1 MSNKNKILLNGIE
14 SRIFSIR
21 NIQVMLDF
29 HLAALYDVE
38 TKRINEQVKRN
49 FRRFPANFMFQL
61 TKTEWDYLQSQIATT
76 NTQLLQPHSATEK
89 RRTLPYAFTEQGVA
103 MLSSVLKSDTAIDV
117 SIKIIEAFVEMRKI
131 IFDNN
136 LIHFRID
143 KIERKQLESEQKFD
157 LIFKALENKNEI
169 IEQGIYFEGQIFDS
183 YSITSKI
190 IRSAKKSIILVDNYI
205 DETTLLHLTKKN
217 IKVKVI
223 LMTKNISNQMLLDVK
238 KANEQYPEFI
248 LKKFD
253 FSHDRFLI
261 IDEIKVYHLGA
272 SLKDLGKKWFAYTAL
287 NKNSVESILVQIH
300 KINSSVK

>member
-1 MSNKNKILLNGIE
+1 M
-14 SRIFSIR
+14 
-21 NIQVMLDF
+21 MDF

-76 NTQLLQPHSATEK
+76 NTQLLPPHSATAK

-143 KIERKQLESEQKFD
+143 KIERKQLESEEKFD

-223 LMTKNISNQMLLDVK
+223 LMTKNISNQILLDVK

-272 SLKDLGKKWFAYTAL
+272 SLKDLGKKWFAYTEL

>member
-1 MSNKNKILLNGIE
+1 LANKNKILSNVIE

-21 NIQVMLDF
+21 NIQVMLDY

-49 FRRFPANFMFQL
+49 IRRFPTNFMFQL
-61 TKTEWDYLQSQIATT
+61 TKTEWDYLQSQFATT
-76 NTQLLQPHSATEK
+76 NTHLLQSQSATAK
-89 RRTLPYAFTEQGVA
+89 RRSLPYAFSEQGVA
-103 MLSSVLKSDTAIDV
+103 MLSSVLNSDTAIEV
-117 SIKIIEAFVEMRKI
+117 SIKIINAFVEMRKI

-157 LIFKALENKNEI
+157 LVFKALEGKNEI
-169 IEQGIYFEGQIFDS
+169 TDQGIYFEGQIFDS

-205 DETTLLHLTKKN
+205 DETTLIHLTKKN
-217 IKVKVI
+217 TKVKV
-223 LMTKNISNQMLLDVK
+223 LLLTKNISNQILLDVK
-238 KANEQYPEFI
+238 KANEQYPEFV
-248 LKKFD
+248 LRKFD

-261 IDEIKVYHLGA
+261 IDESKVYHLGA
-272 SLKDLGKKWFAYTAL
+272 SLKDLGKKWFAYTEL
-287 NKNSVESILVQIH
+287 NKNSVENIMVQIH
-300 KINSSVK
+300 KINSIEK

>member
-1 MSNKNKILLNGIE
+1 LSNKNKILPNGIE

-76 NTQLLQPHSATEK
+76 NTQLLPPHSATAK

-143 KIERKQLESEQKFD
+143 KIERKQLESEEKFD

-223 LMTKNISNQMLLDVK
+223 LMTKNISNQILLDVK

-272 SLKDLGKKWFAYTAL
+272 SLKDLGKKWFAYTEL

>member
-1 MSNKNKILLNGIE
+1 MANKNKILSNVIE

-21 NIQVMLDF
+21 NIQVMLDY

-49 FRRFPANFMFQL
+49 IRRFPTNFMFQL
-61 TKTEWDYLQSQIATT
+61 TKTEWDYLQSQFATT
-76 NTQLLQPHSATEK
+76 NTHLLQSQSATAK
-89 RRTLPYAFTEQGVA
+89 RRSLPYAFSEQGVA
-103 MLSSVLKSDTAIDV
+103 MLSSVLNSDTAIEV
-117 SIKIIEAFVEMRKI
+117 SIKIINAFVEMRKI

-157 LIFKALENKNEI
+157 LVFKALEGKNEI
-169 IEQGIYFEGQIFDS
+169 TDQGIYFEGQIFDS

-205 DETTLLHLTKKN
+205 DETTLIHLTKKN
-217 IKVKVI
+217 TKVKV
-223 LMTKNISNQMLLDVK
+223 LLLTKNISNQILLDVK
-238 KANEQYPEFI
+238 KANEQYPEFV
-248 LKKFD
+248 LRKFD

-261 IDEIKVYHLGA
+261 IDESKVYHLGA
-272 SLKDLGKKWFAYTAL
+272 SLKDLGKKWFAYTEL
-287 NKNSVESILVQIH
+287 NKNSVENIMVQIH
-300 KINSSVK
+300 KINSIEK

>member
-1 MSNKNKILLNGIE
+1 LSNKNKILPNGIE

-76 NTQLLQPHSATEK
+76 NTQLLPPHSATAK

-117 SIKIIEAFVEMRKI
+117 SIKIIEAFIEMRKI

-136 LIHFRID
+136 LI
-143 KIERKQLESEQKFD
+143 
-157 LIFKALENKNEI
+157 N
-169 IEQGIYFEGQIFDS
+169 
-183 YSITSKI
+183 
-190 IRSAKKSIILVDNYI
+190 LV
-205 DETTLLHLTKKN
+205 
-217 IKVKVI
+217 
-223 LMTKNISNQMLLDVK
+223 
-238 KANEQYPEFI
+238 
-248 LKKFD
+248 
-253 FSHDRFLI
+253 
-261 IDEIKVYHLGA
+261 
-272 SLKDLGKKWFAYTAL
+272 
-287 NKNSVESILVQIH
+287 
-300 KINSSVK
+300 

>member
-1 MSNKNKILLNGIE
+1 
-14 SRIFSIR
+14 
-21 NIQVMLDF
+21 MLDF

-76 NTQLLQPHSATEK
+76 NTQLLQPHSATGK

-183 YSITSKI
+183 CSITSKI

-287 NKNSVESILVQIH
+287 NKNSVDSILVQIH

>member
-1 MSNKNKILLNGIE
+1 LSNKNKILLNGIE

-76 NTQLLQPHSATEK
+76 NTQLLQPHSATAK

-287 NKNSVESILVQIH
+287 NKNSVDSILVQIH

>member
-1 MSNKNKILLNGIE
+1 
-14 SRIFSIR
+14 
-21 NIQVMLDF
+21 MLDF

-76 NTQLLQPHSATEK
+76 NTQLLPPHSATAK

-143 KIERKQLESEQKFD
+143 KIERKQLESEEKFD

-223 LMTKNISNQMLLDVK
+223 LMTKNISNQILLDVK

-272 SLKDLGKKWFAYTAL
+272 SLKDLGKKWFAYTEL

>member
-1 MSNKNKILLNGIE
+1 
-14 SRIFSIR
+14 
-21 NIQVMLDF
+21 MLDF

-76 NTQLLQPHSATEK
+76 NIQLLQPHSATAK

-272 SLKDLGKKWFAYTAL
+272 SLKDLGKKWFAYTEL
-287 NKNSVESILVQIH
+287 NKNSVESILIQIH
-300 KINSSVK
+300 KINSNVK

>member
-1 MSNKNKILLNGIE
+1 LSNKNKILPNGIE

-76 NTQLLQPHSATEK
+76 NIQLLQPHSATAK

-272 SLKDLGKKWFAYTAL
+272 SLKDLGKKWFAYTEL
-287 NKNSVESILVQIH
+287 NKNSVESILIQIH
-300 KINSSVK
+300 KINSNVK

>member
-1 MSNKNKILLNGIE
+1 VIE

-21 NIQVMLDF
+21 NIQVMLDY

-49 FRRFPANFMFQL
+49 LRRFPTNFMFQL
-61 TKTEWDYLQSQIATT
+61 TKTEWDHLQSQIATT
-76 NTQLLQPHSATEK
+76 NTHLLQSQSATAK
-89 RRTLPYAFTEQGVA
+89 RRTLPYAFSEQGVA
-103 MLSSVLKSDTAIDV
+103 MLSSVLNSETAIEV
-117 SIKIIEAFVEMRKI
+117 SIKIINAFVEMRKI

-157 LIFKALENKNEI
+157 LVFKALEVKNEI
-169 IEQGIYFEGQIFDS
+169 TEQGIYFEGQIFDS

-205 DETTLLHLTKKN
+205 DETTLIHLTKKN
-217 IKVKVI
+217 TKVKV
-223 LMTKNISNQMLLDVK
+223 LLLTKNISNQILLDVK
-238 KANEQYPEFI
+238 KANEQYPEFV
-248 LKKFD
+248 LRKFD

-261 IDEIKVYHLGA
+261 IDENKVYHLGA
-272 SLKDLGKKWFAYTAL
+272 SLKDLGKKWFAYTEL
-287 NKNSVESILVQIH
+287 NKNSVENIMVQIH
-300 KINSSVK
+300 RINSMEK

>member
-1 MSNKNKILLNGIE
+1 LANKNKISSNVIE

-21 NIQVMLDF
+21 NIQVMLDY

-76 NTQLLQPHSATEK
+76 NTQLLQPHSATAK

-272 SLKDLGKKWFAYTAL
+272 SLKDLGKKWFAYTEL

>member
-1 MSNKNKILLNGIE
+1 
-14 SRIFSIR
+14 
-21 NIQVMLDF
+21 MLDF

-61 TKTEWDYLQSQIATT
+61 TKKEWDYLQSQIATT
-76 NTQLLQPHSATEK
+76 NTQLLPPHSATAK

-143 KIERKQLESEQKFD
+143 KIERKQLESEEKFD

-223 LMTKNISNQMLLDVK
+223 LMTKNISNQILLDVK

-272 SLKDLGKKWFAYTAL
+272 SLKDLGKKWFAYTEL

>member
-1 MSNKNKILLNGIE
+1 LSNKNKILPNGIE

-76 NTQLLQPHSATEK
+76 NTQLLPPHSATAK

-103 MLSSVLKSDTAIDV
+103 MLSSVLKSDTAIEV

-143 KIERKQLESEQKFD
+143 KIERKQLESEEKFD

-223 LMTKNISNQMLLDVK
+223 LMTKNISNQILLDVK

-272 SLKDLGKKWFAYTAL
+272 SLKDLGKKWFAYTEL

>member
-1 MSNKNKILLNGIE
+1 
-14 SRIFSIR
+14 
-21 NIQVMLDF
+21 MLDF

>member
-1 MSNKNKILLNGIE
+1 LSNKNKILPNGIE

-76 NTQLLQPHSATEK
+76 NTQLLQPHSATAK

-143 KIERKQLESEQKFD
+143 KIERKQLESEEKFD

-223 LMTKNISNQMLLDVK
+223 LMTKNISNQILLDVK

-272 SLKDLGKKWFAYTAL
+272 SLKDLGKKWFAYTEL

>member
-1 MSNKNKILLNGIE
+1 
-14 SRIFSIR
+14 
-21 NIQVMLDF
+21 MLDF

-76 NTQLLQPHSATEK
+76 NTQLLQPHSATAK

-183 YSITSKI
+183 CSITSKI

-261 IDEIKVYHLGA
+261 IDEIKVYHLGS